1 MKTIV
6 IVLLAFLTF
15 GGITSQT
22 QETQKSKCPTM
33 VRIEPPN
40 QQQLECDNWTFRAI
54 VEGFDVTQ
62 ISYHW
67 TIYIGHDKA
76 QVDSGQGTEM
86 ITIKRVDEWP
96 KKGVTVV
103 VDVGG
108 LPEGCAKRATW
119 SIIS

>member
-6 IVLLAFLTF
+6 IVLLAFLPF
-15 GGITSQT
+15 DVITSPT
-22 QETQKSKCPTM
+22 QETHKPKCPTM
-33 VRIEPPN
+33 VRIEPPK
-40 QQQLECDNWTFRAI
+40 LEQIDDENWTFRAI

-62 ISYHW
+62 ISYDW
-67 TIYIGHDKA
+67 TVYIGHDKA
-76 QVDSGQGTEM
+76 QADSGQGSEM
-86 ITIKRVDEWP
+86 ITIKRVEEWP

-108 LPEGCAKRATW
+108 LPEGCGKRATW